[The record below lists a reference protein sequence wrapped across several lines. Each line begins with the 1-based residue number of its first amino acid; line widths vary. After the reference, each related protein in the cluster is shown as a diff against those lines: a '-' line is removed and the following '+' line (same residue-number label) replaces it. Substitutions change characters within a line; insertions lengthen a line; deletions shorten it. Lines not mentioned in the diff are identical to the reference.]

1 MIKKFLTTQKF
12 SLLTVCTLP
21 WQDKINRL
29 DGTAASAVCCIMH
42 KKHKKENEKDL
53 QNEVLQLSATKK
65 LSNNCCP
72 SQITVSQA

>member
-42 KKHKKENEKDL
+42 KKQKGGKDL
-53 QNEVLQLSATKK
+53 QNEVFRLIVTKK
-65 LSNNCCP
+65 EIAALRK
-72 SQITVSQA
+72 